1 MSNQHILLISNLLP
15 VGSNISTWWNFGSML
30 MTCLLLQIMTGFFLA
45 IHYTANINLA
55 FSSVVHIMRD
65 VPYGWTMQNIHAI
78 GASLFFICIYAHIAR
93 GLYYGLYLNKEVWLS
108 GTALL
113 ITLMAT
119 AFFGYVLPWGQ
130 MSFWA
135 ATVITNLLTAIPY
148 LGNTL
153 TTWLWGGFSI
163 NDPTLTR
170 FFALH
175 FILPFAIISLSSIHI
190 LLLHV
195 EGSNNPL
202 GTNSDIDKI
211 PLHPYHTYKDML
223 MITIM
228 ITLLFTILSFMPN
241 LLNDP
246 ENFSKANPL
255 LTPQHIKP
263 EWYFLFAYGILR
275 SIPNKL
281 GGTMAL
287 IMSVAILITAP
298 FAHTSYTRSMT
309 FRPFTQIL
317 FWTLISTFIIITW
330 TATKPVESPFIL
342 ISQMTS
348 IIYFSFFIIN
358 PLLGWTENKIMMY
371 CSSSLP

>member
-1 MSNQHILLISNLLP
+1 MSNQHILLMSNLLP

-30 MTCLLLQIMTGFFLA
+30 LTCLAMQTLTGFFLA

-55 FSSVVHIMRD
+55 FSSVIHITRD
-65 VPYGWTMQNIHAI
+65 VPYGWTMQNLHAI
-78 GASLFFICIYAHIAR
+78 GASMFFICIYIHIAR
-93 GLYYGLYLNKEVWLS
+93 GIYYGSYLNKEVWLS
-108 GTALL
+108 GITLL

-148 LGNTL
+148 LGTTL

-175 FILPFAIISLSSIHI
+175 FILPFIIISLTSIHI
-190 LLLHV
+190 ILLHN
-195 EGSNNPL
+195 EGSSNPL

-211 PLHPYHTYKDML
+211 PFHPYHSYKDML
-223 MITIM
+223 MVTTM
-228 ITLLFTILSFMPN
+228 ITLLFLILSFSPD

-246 ENFSKANPL
+246 ENFSKANPMI
-255 LTPQHIKP
+255 TPQHIKP

-281 GGTMAL
+281 GGTLAL
-287 IMSVAILITAP
+287 LMSIAILMTTP
-298 FAHTSYTRSMT
+298 FTHTSYTRSMT
-309 FRPFTQIL
+309 FRPLTQIL
-317 FWTLISTFIIITW
+317 FWTLVATFITLTW
-330 TATKPVESPFIL
+330 TATKPVESPFII

-348 IIYFSFFIIN
+348 IFYFFFFIMN
-358 PLLGWTENKIMMY
+358 PILGWTENKIMMTND
-371 CSSSLP
+371 

>member
-1 MSNQHILLISNLLP
+1 MSNQHILLMSNLLP

-30 MTCLLLQIMTGFFLA
+30 LTCLILQIMTGFFLA

-55 FSSVVHIMRD
+55 FSSVIHITRD
-65 VPYGWTMQNIHAI
+65 VPYGWIMQNLHAI
-78 GASLFFICIYAHIAR
+78 GASLFFICIYIHIAR

-108 GTALL
+108 GTTLL
-113 ITLMAT
+113 IILMAT

-148 LGNTL
+148 LGTTL

-175 FILPFAIISLSSIHI
+175 FILPFTIISLSSIHI
-190 LLLHV
+190 ILLHN

-211 PLHPYHTYKDML
+211 PFHPYHTYKDML
-223 MITIM
+223 MIIIM
-228 ITLLFTILSFMPN
+228 TAILFLILSFSPN

-255 LTPQHIKP
+255 VTPQHIKP

-281 GGTMAL
+281 GGTLAL
-287 IMSVAILITAP
+287 VMSVMILTTAP
-298 FAHTSYTRSMT
+298 FTHTSHTRSMM
-309 FRPFTQIL
+309 FRPLSQIV
-317 FWTLISTFIIITW
+317 FWTLIATFITITW
-330 TATKPVESPFIL
+330 TATKPVEPPFIS
-342 ISQMTS
+342 ISQTAS
-348 IIYFSFFIIN
+348 IFYFSFFIMN
-358 PLLGWTENKIMMY
+358 PLLGWTENKIMMMND
-371 CSSSLP
+371 

>member
-1 MSNQHILLISNLLP
+1 MSHQHMLMLFNLLP

-30 MTCLLLQIMTGFFLA
+30 LSCSMIQILTGFFLA

-55 FSSVVHIMRD
+55 FSSIIHISRD
-65 VPYGWTMQNIHAI
+65 VPYGWIMQNTHAI
-78 GASLFFICIYAHIAR
+78 GASMFFICIYIHIAR
-93 GLYYGLYLNKEVWLS
+93 GLYYGSYLNKEVWLS
-108 GTALL
+108 GTTLL
-113 ITLMAT
+113 IILMAT

-148 LGNTL
+148 LGTTL

-175 FILPFAIISLSSIHI
+175 FILPFTIISLSSIHI
-190 LLLHV
+190 LLLHS
-195 EGSNNPL
+195 EGSSNPL

-211 PLHPYHTYKDML
+211 PFHPYHSYKDILML
-223 MITIM
+223 TTMIA
-228 ITLLFTILSFMPN
+228 LLFMIMSFFPN
-241 LLNDP
+241 TFNDP

-255 LTPQHIKP
+255 VTPQHIKP

-281 GGTMAL
+281 GGALAL
-287 IMSVAILITAP
+287 IMSIAILFTTP
-298 FAHTSYTRSMT
+298 FTHTSYVRSMT
-309 FRPFTQIL
+309 FRPFMQL
-317 FWTLISTFIIITW
+317 MFWTFTTTFIIITW
-330 TATKPVESPFIL
+330 AATKPVEPPFTEIGQL
-342 ISQMTS
+342 AS
-348 IIYFSFFIIN
+348 IMYFTFFMIN
-358 PLLGWTENKIMMY
+358 PLFGMTENKI
-371 CSSSLP
+371 SNFT

>member
-1 MSNQHILLISNLLP
+1 MSNQHMLLSSNLLP

-30 MTCLLLQIMTGFFLA
+30 LTCLALQISTGFFLA

-55 FSSVVHIMRD
+55 FSSVTHILRD
-65 VPYGWTMQNIHAI
+65 VPYGWTMQNLHAI
-78 GASLFFICIYAHIAR
+78 GASIFFICIYTHTAR

-113 ITLMAT
+113 MLLMAT

-135 ATVITNLLTAIPY
+135 ATVITNLLTTIPY
-148 LGNTL
+148 LGAML

-163 NDPTLTR
+163 SDPTLTR

-175 FILPFAIISLSSIHI
+175 FILPFIIISLSTIHI
-190 LLLHV
+190 ILLHN

-211 PLHPYHTYKDML
+211 PFHPYHSYKDTL

-228 ITLLFTILSFMPN
+228 ITSLLIIMSFLPD
-241 LLNDP
+241 LFNDP
-246 ENFSKANPL
+246 ENFTKANPL
-255 LTPQHIKP
+255 VTPQHIKP

-281 GGTMAL
+281 GGTLAL
-287 IMSVAILITAP
+287 LMSIVILTTMP
-298 FAHTSYTRSMT
+298 FTHTSYIRSMT
-309 FRPFTQIL
+309 FRPLTQTL
-317 FWTLISTFIIITW
+317 FWTLIATFITITW
-330 TATKPVESPFIL
+330 TATKPVEPPFVL
-342 ISQMTS
+342 ISQWASTV
-348 IIYFSFFIIN
+348 YFSFFIIN
-358 PLLGWTENKIMMY
+358 PILGWAENKTLTP
-371 CSSSLP
+371 SN

>member
-1 MSNQHILLISNLLP
+1 MSHQHTLKLFNLLP

-30 MTCLLLQIMTGFFLA
+30 LACMMIQTITGFFLA

-55 FSSVVHIMRD
+55 FSSIIHITRD
-65 VPYGWTMQNIHAI
+65 VPHGWIMQNMHAI
-78 GASLFFICIYAHIAR
+78 GASLFFVCIYMHIAR
-93 GLYYGLYLNKEVWLS
+93 GLYYGSYLNKEVWLS
-108 GTALL
+108 GTTLL
-113 ITLMAT
+113 IILMAT

-148 LGNTL
+148 LGTTL

-175 FILPFAIISLSSIHI
+175 FILPFTIISMSSIHI
-190 LLLHV
+190 LLLHN

-211 PLHPYHTYKDML
+211 PFHPYHSYKDML
-223 MITIM
+223 MLTILITSM
-228 ITLLFTILSFMPN
+228 FMILSFDPN
-241 LLNDP
+241 IMNDP

-255 LTPQHIKP
+255 ITPQHIKP

-281 GGTMAL
+281 GGAL
-287 IMSVAILITAP
+287 ALVMSIVLLFTSP
-298 FAHTSYTRSMT
+298 FTHTSHTRSMM
-309 FRPFTQIL
+309 FRPFMQLT
-317 FWTLISTFIIITW
+317 FWTFITTFMIITW
-330 TATKPVESPFIL
+330 SATKPVEPPFTEVGQL
-342 ISQMTS
+342 ASTM
-348 IIYFSFFIIN
+348 YFMFFISN
-358 PLLGWTENKIMMY
+358 PLIGLMENKISNY
-371 CSSSLP
+371 SC

>member
-1 MSNQHILLISNLLP
+1 MSNQHTLLFSNLLP

-30 MTCLLLQIMTGFFLA
+30 LACLALQTSTGFFLA

-55 FSSVVHIMRD
+55 FSSVTHILRD
-65 VPYGWTMQNIHAI
+65 VPYGWAMQNLHAI
-78 GASLFFICIYAHIAR
+78 GASMFFICIYTHIAR

-113 ITLMAT
+113 MLLMAT

-148 LGNTL
+148 LGTTL
-153 TTWLWGGFSI
+153 TTWFWGGFSI

-175 FILPFAIISLSSIHI
+175 FLLPFIIISLSTIHI
-190 LLLHV
+190 ILLHN

-202 GTNSDIDKI
+202 GTNPDIDKI
-211 PLHPYHTYKDML
+211 PFHPYHSYKDIL
-223 MITIM
+223 MITLM
-228 ITLLFTILSFMPN
+228 TTLLFTIMSFSPN
-241 LLNDP
+241 LFNDP
-246 ENFSKANPL
+246 ENFTKANPL
-255 LTPQHIKP
+255 ITPQHIKP

-281 GGTMAL
+281 GGTLAL
-287 IMSVAILITAP
+287 LMSVIILTTAP
-298 FAHTSYTRSMT
+298 FTHTSYTRPMT
-309 FRPFTQIL
+309 FRPLTQVL
-317 FWTLISTFIIITW
+317 FWTFIATFITITW
-330 TATKPVESPFIL
+330 TATKPVEPPFIL
-342 ISQMTS
+342 ISQVAST
-348 IIYFSFFIIN
+348 IYFFFFIIN
-358 PLLGWTENKIMMY
+358 PLLGWTENKIMM
-371 CSSSLP
+371 STN

>member
-1 MSNQHILLISNLLP
+1 MSNQHTLLTSNLLP

-30 MTCLLLQIMTGFFLA
+30 LTCLMLQITTGFFLA

-55 FSSVVHIMRD
+55 FSSVIHITRD
-65 VPYGWTMQNIHAI
+65 VPYGWIIQNTHAM
-78 GASLFFICIYAHIAR
+78 GASMFFICIYMHIAR
-93 GLYYGLYLNKEVWLS
+93 GLYYGLYLNKMVWLS
-108 GTALL
+108 GVSLL

-148 LGNTL
+148 LGTVV

-175 FILPFAIISLSSIHI
+175 FILPFIIISLSSIHI
-190 LLLHV
+190 ILLHN

-202 GTNSDIDKI
+202 GTNSDTDKI
-211 PLHPYHTYKDML
+211 PFHPYHSYKDML
-223 MITIM
+223 MTTIL
-228 ITLLFTILSFMPN
+228 ISILFYILSFTPN
-241 LLNDP
+241 LFNDP
-246 ENFSKANPL
+246 ENFTKANPMI
-255 LTPQHIKP
+255 TPQHIKP

-281 GGTMAL
+281 GGAL
-287 IMSVAILITAP
+287 ALLLSIIILTSAP
-298 FAHTSYTRSMT
+298 FTHTSHTRSMM
-309 FRPFTQIL
+309 FRPLAQIL
-317 FWTLISTFIIITW
+317 FWILATAFITITW
-330 TATKPVESPFIL
+330 TATKPVEPPFIT
-342 ISQMTS
+342 ISQWTS
-348 IIYFSFFIIN
+348 TLYFSFFMIN
-358 PLLGWTENKIMMY
+358 PMLGLIENKITNTNTNT
-371 CSSSLP
+371 

>member
-1 MSNQHILLISNLLP
+1 MSNQHTLLMTNLLP

-30 MTCLLLQIMTGFFLA
+30 LTCLALQTMTGFFLA

-55 FSSVVHIMRD
+55 FASVIHITRD
-65 VPYGWTMQNIHAI
+65 IPYGWTMQSLHAI
-78 GASLFFICIYAHIAR
+78 GASLFFICIYIHIAR
-93 GLYYGLYLNKEVWLS
+93 GLYYGLYMNKEVWLS
-108 GTALL
+108 GITLL
-113 ITLMAT
+113 FTLMAT

-148 LGNTL
+148 LGTML

-175 FILPFAIISLSSIHI
+175 FILPFIIISLSSAHI
-190 LLLHV
+190 MLLHT

-211 PLHPYHTYKDML
+211 PFHPYHSNKDML
-223 MITIM
+223 TATIM
-228 ITLLFTILSFMPN
+228 ITMLFITLSFLPN

-246 ENFSKANPL
+246 ENFSKANPMI
-255 LTPQHIKP
+255 TPQHIKP

-281 GGTMAL
+281 GGTLAL
-287 IMSVAILITAP
+287 LTSVMILATTP
-298 FAHTSYTRSMT
+298 FTHTSHIRSMT
-309 FRPFTQIL
+309 FRPMTQTL
-317 FWTLISTFIIITW
+317 FWILIATLITITW
-330 TATKPVESPFIL
+330 TATKPVEPPFMF
-342 ISQMTS
+342 ISQMAS
-348 IIYFSFFIIN
+348 MIYFSFFFMN
-358 PLLGWTENKIMMY
+358 PLLGWTENKIMMNN
-371 CSSSLP
+371 

>member
-1 MSNQHILLISNLLP
+1 MLNQHTLLISNLLP
-15 VGSNISTWWNFGSML
+15 VGSNISTWWNFGSL
-30 MTCLLLQIMTGFFLA
+30 LLTCLMLQILTGFFLA

-55 FSSVVHIMRD
+55 FSSVIHITRD
-65 VPYGWTMQNIHAI
+65 VPYGWIMQNTHAI
-78 GASLFFICIYAHIAR
+78 GASLFFICIYTHIAR
-93 GLYYGLYLNKEVWLS
+93 GLYYGSYLNKSVWLS
-108 GTALL
+108 GTTLL
-113 ITLMAT
+113 IILMAT

-148 LGNTL
+148 LGTTV

-175 FILPFAIISLSSIHI
+175 FILPFIIISMSSIHI
-190 LLLHV
+190 ILLHN

-211 PLHPYHTYKDML
+211 PFHPYHLYKDMT
-223 MITIM
+223 MVSIM
-228 ITLLFTILSFMPN
+228 IMLLLMVMTFAPN
-241 LLNDP
+241 LFNDP

-255 LTPQHIKP
+255 VTPQHIKP

-281 GGTMAL
+281 GGTLAL
-287 IMSVAILITAP
+287 FLSIIILTTTP
-298 FAHTSYTRSMT
+298 FTHTSYIQSMA
-309 FRPFTQIL
+309 FRPLTQIL
-317 FWTLISTFIIITW
+317 FWTLIATFTTITW
-330 TATKPVESPFIL
+330 TATKPVETPFIY

-348 IIYFSFFIIN
+348 IMYFSFFIMN
-358 PLLGWTENKIMMY
+358 PLLGWAENKIMMNM
-371 CSSSLP
+371 